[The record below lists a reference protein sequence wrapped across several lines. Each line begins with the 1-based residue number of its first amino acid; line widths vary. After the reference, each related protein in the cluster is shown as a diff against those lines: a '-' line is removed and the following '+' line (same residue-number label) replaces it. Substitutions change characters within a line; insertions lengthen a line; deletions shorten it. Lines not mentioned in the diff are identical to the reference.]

1 MYLGI
6 DVGTSSVKS
15 VLMDADQRVLASA
28 TAELDVARVADGRA
42 EQDPAQWLE
51 GVADTLE
58 AVRGKAKKA
67 FGAVRGIGLSGHM
80 HGATLID
87 ASDEVVRPCMLWNDT
102 RAQAEAARLDT
113 PRSRTLT
120 GNILF
125 PGFTGPKVAW
135 VAEHEPDAFA
145 RTARV
150 LLPKDYVRLWLT
162 GEHVSE
168 MSDASGT
175 GWLDV
180 GARAWAPELVEAT
193 GLTMDQVP
201 RLVEGTA
208 VSGTLRSAI
217 AERFGLDAS
226 VVVAGGGGDN
236 AASACGMGTV
246 APGSAFLSLGTS
258 GVLFAAN
265 ERFLPEPESAVHAF
279 CHALPGTW
287 HQMGVILS
295 ATDSLNWL
303 GRVTGRTPAELAE
316 LAATPDPDGSHDGD
330 DHAPIGP
337 TDTVFLPYL
346 GGERTPHDDAA
357 VRGALVG
364 LAHGTGPAELARAVL
379 QGVAFA
385 FRDSRDALAAAG
397 TTLERAY
404 AIGGGARSD
413 WWLSMIATA
422 LDLPLDVAADGDY
435 GAGLGAAR
443 LALIAAEGADPV
455 AVCTPPPVERS
466 VEPVTRL
473 TKAFDLAAARHREAY
488 LQTAPMMRNAPGR
501 VHGP

>member
-6 DVGTSSVKS
+6 DLGTSSVKT
-15 VLMDADQRVLASA
+15 VLMDADQRVVGSA
-28 TAELDVARVADGRA
+28 IADLDVTRVADGRA
-42 EQDPAQWLE
+42 EQDPAQWIE
-51 GVADTLE
+51 GVAETLGTLDSKH
-58 AVRGKAKKA
+58 RKA
-67 FGAVRGIGLSGHM
+67 FRAVRGIGLSGHM
-80 HGATLID
+80 HGATLLD
-87 ASDEVVRPCMLWNDT
+87 AADEVVRPCMLWNDT
-102 RAQAEAARLDT
+102 RAHVEAARLDT
-113 PRSRTLT
+113 ARSREIT

-125 PGFTGPKVAW
+125 PGFTAPKVAW
-135 VAEHEPDAFA
+135 VAAHEPDAFA
-145 RTARV
+145 RTAKV
-150 LLPKDYVRLWLT
+150 LLPKDHVRLWLT

-175 GWLDV
+175 GWLDI
-180 GARAWAPELVEAT
+180 GGRDWAPELVEAT
-193 GLTMDQVP
+193 GMTMDQVP
-201 RLVEGTA
+201 RLVEGTE
-208 VSGTLRSAI
+208 VSGTLRPAI
-217 AERFGLDAS
+217 AERFGLAPS

-246 APGSAFLSLGTS
+246 RPGSAFLSLGTS

-265 ERFLPEPESAVHAF
+265 GSFLPEPESAVHAF

-303 GRVTGRTPAELAE
+303 GRVTGRSPAELAE
-316 LAATPDPDGSHDGD
+316 LAAGGPDAETP
-330 DHAPIGP
+330 APIGP

-346 GGERTPHDDAA
+346 GGERTPHDDAT

-364 LAHGTGPAELARAVL
+364 LTHGTGPAELARAVM

-385 FRDSRDALAAAG
+385 FRDSRDALASAG

-413 WWLSMIATA
+413 WWLSMLATA
-422 LDLPLDVAADGDY
+422 LDVPLDVAADGDY

-443 LALIAAEGADPV
+443 LGLIAAEGADPV
-455 AVCTPPPVERS
+455 AVCAPPAVERT
-466 VEPVTRL
+466 VEPERGLVE
-473 TKAFDLAAARHREAY
+473 AFDLAAARHREAY
-488 LQTAPMMRNAPGR
+488 LQTGPMMRGVAGR
-501 VHGP
+501 